1 MKHYINNTQIT
12 PRNIYDIGISVD
24 FSKNIEQELINVDT
38 LILPNEGKQIVM
50 NHLQSLGQS
59 EGIPYT
65 LDVNGKQL
73 QYYVDLSEALKIR
86 SNEVEVKIKERYA
99 HDNFFENAQALT
111 FELLATKRTIA
122 TREVSYTII
131 PQDPYT
137 RAIVISVTLFTIF
150 RAIADQAREIATT
163 AKEFASAFAF
173 APFAVQGK
181 ALEAGLKLAIQIAY
195 IAVLIYQAKKLIQD
209 LAEIIYPKIR
219 YLNCATIL
227 ELLTQGCEELGY
239 TFKSTIIQGT
249 YKNLALIPI
258 PQNRNKKKFT
268 DYFLNDLDFAF
279 NKGYPTAQDSTPTLG
294 TLLEAMSTMFN
305 AKIKVRNKIVELER
319 WDYWKNKSNKSI
331 STGLILQSEAMD
343 EFELDNSRMFKRYLL
358 QYQTDQSDWTTLDT
372 FDTNNTEYSI
382 ERAKVVNQDL
392 NLIKGLTS
400 AEIPFSRAKS
410 KTKLTWI
417 EKQVQEMFKL
427 IDSIAGTSY
436 GTKLNKLGV
445 IEVTNQ
451 YFGMTKLIMHD
462 GGTKQSQSDIIDP
475 NTLWNNFHYINNPD
489 LYQWIIRRNAKTPM
503 TIEEFEVLLDNNF
516 ATINGKDAEI
526 LNMEYLPMQNTAIM
540 TYRTQENI
548 FANNTNLIKIY

>member
-24 FSKNIEQELINVDT
+24 FSKNIEQEKINVDT

-59 EGIPYT
+59 EGIPYM
-65 LDVNGKQL
+65 LEVNGKQL

-99 HDNFFENAQALT
+99 HDNFFENAHALT

-122 TREVSYTII
+122 TREVSYVII
-131 PQDPYT
+131 PQDPFT
-137 RAIVISVTLFTIF
+137 RALIIQVTLFTIF

-163 AKEFASAFAF
+163 GKEFASAVAYFPAS
-173 APFAVQGK
+173 AGK
-181 ALEAGLKLAIQIAY
+181 LVEAGLKLAIQIAY

-209 LAEIIYPKIR
+209 LAEIIYPKVR
-219 YLNCATIL
+219 YLNCATVL
-227 ELLTQGCEELGY
+227 ELLTKGCEELGY
-239 TFKSTIIQGT
+239 TFKSTILQGT
-249 YKNLALIPI
+249 YKNLAIIPI

-268 DYFLNDLDFAF
+268 DYFLNDLAFAF

-294 TLLEAMSTMFN
+294 TLLDAMGTMFN
-305 AKIKVRNKIVELER
+305 AKIKVRNKVVELER
-319 WDYWKNKSNKSI
+319 WDYWQNKSNNSI
-331 STGLILQSEAMD
+331 STGLVLQSDAMD
-343 EFELDNSRMFKRYLL
+343 EFEIDNSRMFKRYLL

-382 ERAKVVNQDL
+382 ERAKVVNKDL

-400 AEIPFSRAKS
+400 AEIPFARAKS
-410 KTKLTWI
+410 KTTRTWI
-417 EKQVQEMFKL
+417 ENLVHEMFKL
-427 IDSIAGTSY
+427 IDGIAQTNIAS
-436 GTKLNKLGV
+436 KKNKLGV

-451 YFGMTKLIMHD
+451 YFGISKLIMHD
-462 GGTKQSQSDIIDP
+462 EGTKQSQSDIIDP
-475 NTLWNNFHYINNPD
+475 DTLWDNFHYINNPS

-503 TIEEFEVLLDNNF
+503 AIEEFEALLDNNF
-516 ATINGKDAEI
+516 AKINGKDAEI
-526 LNMEYLPMQNTAIM
+526 LNMEYLPMQNTAMI
-540 TYRTQENI
+540 TYRSQENI
-548 FANNTNLIKIY
+548 FANNTNLLKIY